1 MSSLQCFTR
10 PLGLVFPSMA
20 AVSPQRQLQGFRTET
35 HGSCCLGNGYDRIQY
50 MEDEDKCKWWQ
61 HWQIL
66 AAYEFQGLAFPTSVA
81 LLCAMMLKQ
90 NDWIINVSTFCIDV
104 IECERRLATARQCAS
119 ECWPW
124 RGSPKFWQITLK
136 YPKEQEGCNAT
147 VTSNQFDATAAISQA
162 SWACHRRVRHLSSIG
177 ASPTLIICL

>member
-50 MEDEDKCKWWQ
+50 MEDDDDNKCKWWQ
-61 HWQIL
+61 YWRIL
-66 AAYEFQGLAFPTSVA
+66 ATYEFLRLAFSTSVA

-90 NDWIINVSTFCIDV
+90 NDWIINISTFCIDV
-104 IECERRLATARQCAS
+104 IEGERRLATARQWAS
-119 ECWPW
+119 ECWPR

-136 YPKEQEGCNAT
+136 YLVRCN
-147 VTSNQFDATAAISQA
+147 
-162 SWACHRRVRHLSSIG
+162 CCHLSSQPG
-177 ASPTLIICL
+177 VP